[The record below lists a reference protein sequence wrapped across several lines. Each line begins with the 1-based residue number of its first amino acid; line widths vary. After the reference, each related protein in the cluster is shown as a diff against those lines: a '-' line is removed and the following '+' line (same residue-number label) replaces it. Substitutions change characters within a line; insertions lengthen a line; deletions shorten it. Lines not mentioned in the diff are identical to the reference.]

1 MPTRRLVAY
10 NTAVASENKIHDDDV
25 ARRFGFTGGLVPGVD
40 VYAYLCW
47 APVASWGVDWLERG
61 TADVR
66 FSLPTYDGEEIE
78 VDFDEAA
85 GRVELRNHG
94 GVVVSQATV
103 TLPEPGATDPAP
115 DPAAYPWAPK
125 PDPATRP
132 DAAPDSLRAGQVL
145 GSWDTEFHSEKVGQY
160 LVDIREEL
168 DVYPTRRIAHPAWV
182 LRLANYVL
190 SGNVV
195 LGPWMHVGSRV
206 AHHGTVA
213 DGAKVSCR
221 GRVADEYERKGHRF
235 VDLDLLVV
243 ADDRPVASIAHTA
256 IYLPR
261 QVREG

>member
-1 MPTRRLVAY
+1 MPSRRLVAY
-10 NTAVASENKIHDDDV
+10 NTATQSENKIHDDDV

-47 APVASWGVDWLERG
+47 APVAAWGADWLARG

-78 VDFDEAA
+78 VDFDEAS
-85 GRVELRNHG
+85 GLVELRNHG
-94 GVVVSQATV
+94 GVVVSQGTV
-103 TLPEPGATDPAP
+103 TLPEAAPPRP
-115 DPAAYPWAPK
+115 DPADYPWAPK
-125 PDPATRP
+125 PTTRP
-132 DAAPDSLRAGQVL
+132 AATPDSLPAGQLL
-145 GSWDTEFHSEKVGQY
+145 GSWDTEFHADKVAQY
-160 LVDIREEL
+160 LVDVREEL
-168 DVYPTRRIAHPAWV
+168 DVYPVQRIAHPAWV
-182 LRLANYVL
+182 LRLANYIL

-221 GRVADEYERKGHRF
+221 GRVAQEYERKGHRF
-235 VDLDLLVV
+235 VELDLLVS
-243 ADDRPVASIAHTA
+243 ADDEPVARIEHTA